1 MREEI
6 KQAILKTNES
16 FWSDSNTEI
25 EEITKEDEE
34 LYDYHLELAVT
45 EIIQIIMNKIV
56 ANK

>member
-25 EEITKEDEE
+25 EETTQEDVD
-34 LYDYHLELAVT
+34 LYNEHLEEAVT

-56 ANK
+56 TNK